1 MSQDRTNINKFF
13 KITENDTVRISYGF
27 TIVEWDV
34 LLIEE
39 TEDGERV
46 ISFDVKGRNP
56 CLVTEFDSVYLE
68 TKAKQ
73 HPPGWT
79 TKTKV
84 EKVEII

>member
-1 MSQDRTNINKFF
+1 MSKDRTNINKFF
-13 KITENDTVRISYGF
+13 KITEDDTVRISYGF

-39 TEDGERV
+39 TEEDRV

-56 CLVTEFDSVYLE
+56 CLVIELDSVYLE